1 MAVTTGDAVVV
12 EYTGR
17 LDDGSVFDTS
27 RKSVA
32 QEADLVES
40 QPEREY
46 QPLTVEIG
54 EGRIIDGLEEALV
67 GLESGETETVTIPPE
82 KAYGEWSPQRVKEY
96 DRQEFSGM
104 VDGKTPEEGDHL
116 QTEDGGLAEITHV
129 DDDTVKVDF
138 NHSLAGETLEFD
150 VEVVD
155 VN

>member
-1 MAVTTGDAVVV
+1 MGVTTGDSVVV

-27 RKSVA
+27 RESVA
-32 QEADLVES
+32 QEANLVES
-40 QPEREY
+40 QPEREF

-54 EGRIIDGLEEALV
+54 DGRIIDGLEEALV
-67 GLESGETETVTIPPE
+67 GLDTGETETVTIPPE
-82 KAYGEWSPQRVKEY
+82 KAYGEWSDERVTEY
-96 DRQEFSGM
+96 DREEFSQM

-116 QTEDGGLAEITHV
+116 QTQDGGLAEITQV
-129 DDDTVKVDF
+129 GDDIVKVDF

-150 VEVVD
+150 VEIVD